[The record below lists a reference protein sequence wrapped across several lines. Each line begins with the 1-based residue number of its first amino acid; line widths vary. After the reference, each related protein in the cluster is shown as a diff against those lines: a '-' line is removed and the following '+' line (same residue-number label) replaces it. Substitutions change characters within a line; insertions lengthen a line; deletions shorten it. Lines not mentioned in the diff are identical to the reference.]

1 MKRKI
6 FLRVFFL
13 TLLCALLVFAAALL
27 AVAKSGRGVVEE
39 RLRAESGLLSS
50 LLRNE
55 EDIRALSAYQN
66 RDTFRIT
73 VISSDGKVLY
83 ESSVSGELENHG
95 DRKEVLAAL
104 DGSPCYVERYSAT
117 FGCRMT
123 YYAVEN
129 TLNDGSRTVI
139 RVAVRSSELSG
150 FFGLA
155 IPLLVCALAL
165 ALVISLFLA
174 GKLSTG
180 ISDKVR
186 GVADSLRSLNEGEYR
201 PLAADS
207 REPEFYAVFR
217 EINDLNGK
225 TRALIDE
232 RTKESEKLSFVLE
245 NVAEGILATDAGG
258 RVAIANRAAL
268 SLLDGAEED
277 VGKPLLYLVEDT
289 ALCDKILSPGADRFE
304 FRLGERDL
312 AVTVRRLFGT
322 PLADEIS
329 RIVILTDITAAKA
342 VAKEK
347 SDFFANASHEL
358 KTPITVTQGISEL
371 ILAKDNID
379 EGTKKQVE
387 RIHKEALR
395 MAELISDMLRL
406 SDLERQKG
414 TPERVPVE
422 LRSVV
427 DEVTAEL
434 HTRAEERHLTLRVT
448 GKGRVMAS
456 PDKMYELVTNLCS
469 NAVNYNKDG
478 GSIDISISDE
488 DGRVTLTVKDTGIG
502 IPEESLPRI
511 FERFYRV
518 DPSRSKK
525 TGGTGLGLAIVKH
538 ICAMYG
544 ATVSVESQPDA
555 GTTFRI
561 VF

>member
-6 FLRVFFL
+6 FLRIFLL
-13 TLLCALLVFAAALL
+13 TLLCTSIVFTAALF
-27 AVAKSGRGVVEE
+27 AVAGSGRSVVEE
-39 RLRAESGLLSS
+39 RLRAECGLLSS
-50 LLRNE
+50 LLRTE
-55 EDIRALSAYQN
+55 EDIRGLSAYQN
-66 RDTFRIT
+66 RDTFRVT
-73 VISSDGKVLY
+73 VISESGEVLY
-83 ESSVSGELENHG
+83 ESSVSGELENHA
-95 DRKEVLAAL
+95 DREEIRAAL
-104 DGSPCYVERYSAT
+104 EGAPRYVERYSAT

-129 TLNDGSRTVI
+129 TFDNGEKTVV

-150 FFGLA
+150 FLGVA
-155 IPLLVCALAL
+155 VPSLLCALAL
-165 ALVISLFLA
+165 ALLISFLFA
-174 GKLSTG
+174 ERLSTNVA
-180 ISDKVR
+180 DKVR

-201 PLAADS
+201 PLVTDS

-217 EINDLNGK
+217 EINELNGK

-232 RTKESEKLSFVLE
+232 RTKEGEKLSCVLE
-245 NVAEGILATDAGG
+245 NVSEGILALNVEGH
-258 RVAIANRAAL
+258 VVIANRAAL
-268 SLLDGAEED
+268 VLLDGAEED
-277 VGKPLLYLVEDT
+277 IGKPLLYLVEDT
-289 ALCDKILSPGADRFE
+289 ALCDAILTEKRTHFE
-304 FRLGERDL
+304 FHLEKRDL
-312 AVTVRRLFGT
+312 AVTLKRMENT
-322 PLADEIS
+322 PLASEIS

-342 VAKEK
+342 IAKEK

-371 ILAKDNID
+371 ILAKDEVD

-395 MAELISDMLRL
+395 MAGLISDMLRL

-414 TPERVPVE
+414 APERTPVD
-422 LRSVV
+422 LRAVV
-427 DEVTAEL
+427 DEVVAEL
-434 HTRAEERHLTLRVT
+434 RPRIEERGLTLRVG
-448 GKGRVMAS
+448 GKGRVLAS
-456 PDKMYELVTNLCS
+456 HDKMYELVTNLCS

-478 GSIDISISDE
+478 GQIDICVSDD

-502 IPEESLPRI
+502 IPESSLPRI

-544 ATVSVESQPDA
+544 ATISVESQVGV
-555 GTTFRI
+555 GTAFRI
-561 VF
+561 TF

>member
-1 MKRKI
+1 M
-6 FLRVFFL
+6 
-13 TLLCALLVFAAALL
+13 
-27 AVAKSGRGVVEE
+27 
-39 RLRAESGLLSS
+39 
-50 LLRNE
+50 
-55 EDIRALSAYQN
+55 
-66 RDTFRIT
+66 
-73 VISSDGKVLY
+73 
-83 ESSVSGELENHG
+83 
-95 DRKEVLAAL
+95 
-104 DGSPCYVERYSAT
+104 
-117 FGCRMT
+117 
-123 YYAVEN
+123 
-129 TLNDGSRTVI
+129 
-139 RVAVRSSELSG
+139 
-150 FFGLA
+150 
-155 IPLLVCALAL
+155 
-165 ALVISLFLA
+165 
-174 GKLSTG
+174 
-180 ISDKVR
+180 
-186 GVADSLRSLNEGEYR
+186 
-201 PLAADS
+201 
-207 REPEFYAVFR
+207 
-217 EINDLNGK
+217 
-225 TRALIDE
+225 
-232 RTKESEKLSFVLE
+232 
-245 NVAEGILATDAGG
+245 
-258 RVAIANRAAL
+258 
-268 SLLDGAEED
+268 
-277 VGKPLLYLVEDT
+277 
-289 ALCDKILSPGADRFE
+289 
-304 FRLGERDL
+304 
-312 AVTVRRLFGT
+312 
-322 PLADEIS
+322 
-329 RIVILTDITAAKA
+329 
-342 VAKEK
+342 
-347 SDFFANASHEL
+347 
-358 KTPITVTQGISEL
+358 

-422 LRSVV
+422 LRGVV

-488 DGRVTLTVKDTGIG
+488 GGHVTLTVKDTGIG